1 MKSAQM
7 PWQISARLISGY
19 KRGGGRMTAYWVV
32 QLSFL
37 LRVAVAG
44 VCGAVIGYERK
55 NRLKEAG
62 MRTHML
68 VSMGAAL
75 MMIVS
80 KYGFGDVLGQTG
92 VGLDPSRIAAQ
103 IVSGIGF
110 LGAGMI
116 FIKKQSV
123 SGLTTAAGIWAT
135 AGIGMAIGAR
145 MFFLGGAATLLIL
158 FVQVVLHRNFRW
170 LRIPVARQ
178 LILQADDSRDA
189 ICYIQEKLHEKGAE
203 VLDLKAEKAENGL
216 VEIEITVKVPP
227 DFSPAQLLTLFSDNP
242 HIKLVE
248 Y

>member
-1 MKSAQM
+1 
-7 PWQISARLISGY
+7 
-19 KRGGGRMTAYWVV
+19 MTAYWYV

-44 VCGAVIGYERK
+44 LCGAVIGYERK

-92 VGLDPSRIAAQ
+92 VGLDPSRIASQ
-103 IVSGIGF
+103 IVSGFGF
-110 LGAGMI
+110 LGAVMI

-178 LILQADDSRDA
+178 LVLQADDSHDPFA
-189 ICYIQEKLHEKGAE
+189 I
-203 VLDLKAEKAENGL
+203 
-216 VEIEITVKVPP
+216 
-227 DFSPAQLLTLFSDNP
+227 
-242 HIKLVE
+242 
-248 Y
+248 